1 MIVFL
6 FCFHVNVILIIL
18 YTYPFFGN
26 RLKKKHALKK
36 GNELDVAC
44 KGFWFTCKTENVCW
58 ITKTK
63 YKHYLGQVQEF
74 IIQIHN
80 AYKYDKLCTLIV
92 GHFCFIQNLNYQY
105 VI

>member
-1 MIVFL
+1 M
-6 FCFHVNVILIIL
+6 FCFHVNVIIYIHIHSLAID
-18 YTYPFFGN
+18 F
-26 RLKKKHALKK
+26 LKTASKK